1 MSVMLNSYFRAFIQ
15 EGYDSEYEYTE
26 DAGIQVAGISENF
39 GDVTY
44 IYGASDIK
52 TNEYVITAQIRGA
65 DGVPTTT
72 INAYLP
78 ENGRSQL
85 LRLAKKKCKFN
96 MHLHSGKCNN
106 PTDFNDFDYG
116 LFFKNVVI
124 TGYSTTDLVSR
135 SPDSRSVI
143 DLTFNITM
151 ESVIEVF
158 RPQWLEYTSDVNVTN
173 GGIFYLAS
181 YEERDCGVDC
191 EGDYQLLGLQLRSN
205 NNWRFV
211 RRYNNTWYN
220 SSIVAGITP
229 TTSRPGIIYTNGDK
243 IIAVTNQSSPTTYKI
258 LYTDYSNMDNNS
270 AVFSNIVTSSSGTIT
285 GRYHAYGNKLYLGLR
300 NGGASK
306 LLELDTGSL
315 SINAVASISNSIRS
329 VWGYGNTVYIGTDNG
344 ELLCYKNNT
353 LTNLTNNLP
362 SQFANLSGA
371 EVEVISIISEKEFVI
386 LIDFKHIY
394 ATING
399 GKTWKYIR
407 SFSSNGPAVITQNL
421 KNPQY
426 VLSRLNNELYI
437 SYDGGLT
444 ISTSYTLDSNYSITG
459 WAYAGEEIYFSAS
472 DSTNNVGK
480 IFKTIE

>member
-15 EGYDSEYEYTE
+15 ESYDSEYQYSE
-26 DAGIQVAGISENF
+26 DAGIQVAGISESF

-52 TNEYVITAQIRGA
+52 TNEYIITAQIRGA

-116 LFFKNVVI
+116 LFFKNVTI

-135 SPDSRSVI
+135 GPDSRSIV
-143 DLTFNITM
+143 DLTFNISM
-151 ESVIEVF
+151 EAVIEVF
-158 RPQWLEYTSDVNVTN
+158 KPTWLEYTSDINVTN
-173 GGIFYLAS
+173 GGLFYVSS

-191 EGDYQLLGLQLRSN
+191 EGDYQLLALQLRSN

-211 RRYNNTWYN
+211 REYNGTWYN
-220 SSIVAGITP
+220 SSIVAGVTP
-229 TTSRPGIIYTNGDK
+229 NPGRPGIIYTNGDK
-243 IIAVTNQSSPTTYKI
+243 IYAITNQLSPTTYQI
-258 LYTDYSNMDNNS
+258 SYTDYSNMDNNS
-270 AVFSNIVTSSSGTIT
+270 ATFTSLVTSSSGTII
-285 GRYHAYGNKLYLGLR
+285 GRYHSYGNKLFLGLR
-300 NGGASK
+300 NGGASY
-306 LLELDTGSL
+306 LMELDTS
-315 SINAVASISNSIRS
+315 SNSIKSVAPISNPPRS
-329 VWGYGNTVYIGTDNG
+329 VWGFGNTVYFGTDNG
-344 ELLCYKNNT
+344 DLFCYKNNS
-353 LTNLTNNLP
+353 LTNLTNMLP
-362 SQFANLSGA
+362 SQYADLPGA
-371 EVEVISIISEKEFVI
+371 EIEVISIISDNEFII
-386 LIDFKHIY
+386 LIDFKHVY
-394 ATING
+394 ATVNG
-399 GKTWKYIR
+399 GRTWKYIR
-407 SFSSNGPAVITQNL
+407 SFSNNGPAVITQNY
-421 KNPQY
+421 KNPQF
-426 VLSRLNNELYI
+426 VLSRLNNKLYV

-444 ISTSYTLDSNYSITG
+444 ISTSYTLDTNDTITA
-459 WAYAGEEIYFSAS
+459 WAYAGEDIYFSVS